1 MSDSRLGYKPNVI
14 DILSLNTPSISR
26 CSPDGSKVAYSI
38 TSTNWTDNKY
48 ETHCYVYNSGTGKS
62 HQLTRTGSVTDF
74 QWMSEDTLVVLKT
87 DSNSKAPQV
96 YLYEGLVGD
105 GFKLT
110 DNEKGVQSF
119 KQYREGIIYLANN
132 LEKKNKR
139 EKKYGNFTHFEQEE
153 SPSALYYTSISHRKE
168 YLKELKGDPDEKP
181 VNPEVMLS
189 SVFPKPLKILSF
201 YPSGNIIYINC
212 KSKDPLVYSLETSS
226 YKLELDIERAES
238 DHFLKK
244 DDPYLGELTKLNLPE
259 GTSIS
264 SVSPC
269 GQKLLIRHKE
279 RDNRSFTQADYWIL
293 SLDTPLE
300 GELVKNL
307 KKITGNLDRSASVY
321 EWIEQGVIIGYSNN
335 TRTSVSL
342 VSESGELSVLNFGGI
357 YPMRTVHVN
366 PSGYIS
372 FAGTNA
378 ETYPEI
384 YASTEP
390 ISRSEVKLRK
400 VSGLGCQ
407 IEGWDM
413 GTIETIRWKSKDD
426 TMIEGVLRKPIDFDP
441 NRKYPLAFI
450 VHGGPSAASKEYL
463 MESASRRYPGIQFAN
478 SDILVLM
485 PNYRGSVGRGQA
497 FQELNV
503 DNLGVGDLW
512 DVESAIDHLNAK
524 GIIDPAKVVC
534 MGWSQGGYISAMA
547 TTHSDKFKAI
557 SVGAGISDW
566 YTYHIS
572 TDIPHFTTNYLSASP
587 FRNREIYMKT
597 SPMTKI
603 HEAKTPTLIQHGGRD
618 NRVPFSDATELYR
631 GLQEMGVPVELFV
644 YNEMGHGITKPR
656 EVKAV
661 LEQNLTWFLYH
672 IYGEEL
678 KFPE

>member
-48 ETHCYVYNSGTGKS
+48 ETHCYVYNSGMGKS

-300 GELVKNL
+300 LL
-307 KKITGNLDRSASVY
+307 
-321 EWIEQGVIIGYSNN
+321 
-335 TRTSVSL
+335 
-342 VSESGELSVLNFGGI
+342 
-357 YPMRTVHVN
+357 
-366 PSGYIS
+366 
-372 FAGTNA
+372 
-378 ETYPEI
+378 
-384 YASTEP
+384 
-390 ISRSEVKLRK
+390 
-400 VSGLGCQ
+400 
-407 IEGWDM
+407 
-413 GTIETIRWKSKDD
+413 
-426 TMIEGVLRKPIDFDP
+426 
-441 NRKYPLAFI
+441 
-450 VHGGPSAASKEYL
+450 
-463 MESASRRYPGIQFAN
+463 
-478 SDILVLM
+478 
-485 PNYRGSVGRGQA
+485 
-497 FQELNV
+497 
-503 DNLGVGDLW
+503 
-512 DVESAIDHLNAK
+512 
-524 GIIDPAKVVC
+524 
-534 MGWSQGGYISAMA
+534 
-547 TTHSDKFKAI
+547 
-557 SVGAGISDW
+557 
-566 YTYHIS
+566 
-572 TDIPHFTTNYLSASP
+572 
-587 FRNREIYMKT
+587 
-597 SPMTKI
+597 
-603 HEAKTPTLIQHGGRD
+603 
-618 NRVPFSDATELYR
+618 
-631 GLQEMGVPVELFV
+631 
-644 YNEMGHGITKPR
+644 
-656 EVKAV
+656 
-661 LEQNLTWFLYH
+661 
-672 IYGEEL
+672 
-678 KFPE
+678 

>member
-48 ETHCYVYNSGTGKS
+48 ETHCYVYNSGMGKS

-226 YKLELDIERAES
+226 YKLELDIV
-238 DHFLKK
+238 
-244 DDPYLGELTKLNLPE
+244 
-259 GTSIS
+259 S

-450 VHGGPSAASKEYL
+450 VHGGPSAASKEVIYL
-463 MESASRRYPGIQFAN
+463 Y
-478 SDILVLM
+478 
-485 PNYRGSVGRGQA
+485 
-497 FQELNV
+497 
-503 DNLGVGDLW
+503 
-512 DVESAIDHLNAK
+512 
-524 GIIDPAKVVC
+524 
-534 MGWSQGGYISAMA
+534 
-547 TTHSDKFKAI
+547 
-557 SVGAGISDW
+557 
-566 YTYHIS
+566 
-572 TDIPHFTTNYLSASP
+572 
-587 FRNREIYMKT
+587 
-597 SPMTKI
+597 
-603 HEAKTPTLIQHGGRD
+603 
-618 NRVPFSDATELYR
+618 
-631 GLQEMGVPVELFV
+631 
-644 YNEMGHGITKPR
+644 
-656 EVKAV
+656 
-661 LEQNLTWFLYH
+661 
-672 IYGEEL
+672 
-678 KFPE
+678 